1 MMTSANAS
9 VSVLLS
15 LDKMFYFEEQKA
27 IKTCDENGSFS
38 KTENSSYI
46 RMNTRTR
53 IRTSV
58 VSNEFRQSHTS
69 YVSLSKTGVLSL
81 TSDIEMSTRIDP
93 DFGGFPPSRATTAT

>member
-9 VSVLLS
+9 VFVLLS

-46 RMNTRTR
+46 RINTRTR

-58 VSNEFRQSHTS
+58 VSQSHTS
-69 YVSLSKTGVLSL
+69 YVSLSKTGALSL
-81 TSDIEMSTRIDP
+81 TSDTEMSTRIDP